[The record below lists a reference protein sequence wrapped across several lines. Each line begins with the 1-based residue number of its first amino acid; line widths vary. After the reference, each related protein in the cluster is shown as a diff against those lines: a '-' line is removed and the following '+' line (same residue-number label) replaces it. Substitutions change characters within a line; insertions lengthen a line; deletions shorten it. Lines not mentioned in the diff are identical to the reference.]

1 MNNHLN
7 STQKSSS
14 SSSSSSSTT
23 LEIALPKFDDI
34 VQEVKYPPINVNIPG
49 EKPIKV
55 EYNKLQEILKT
66 NNMPEY
72 SFVDILKNMS
82 KHHTTKHINEI
93 HKSNIRRKV
102 ANMIQKIGETL
113 IDGFIAS
120 ILKKFKKDFI
130 SDKYSDMEPKYIVSK
145 LNEECKFL

>member
-1 MNNHLN
+1 
-7 STQKSSS
+7 
-14 SSSSSSSTT
+14 
-23 LEIALPKFDDI
+23 
-34 VQEVKYPPINVNIPG
+34 
-49 EKPIKV
+49 
-55 EYNKLQEILKT
+55 
-66 NNMPEY
+66 
-72 SFVDILKNMS
+72 MS

-130 SDKYSDMEPKYIVSK
+130 SHKYSDMEPKYIVSK

>member
-1 MNNHLN
+1 MYLELLVNQIGTYFNVWFFYYSILIIFCFIGYLFYYNYVKAVEVYMNNHLN
-7 STQKSSS
+7 STQKS

-82 KHHTTKHINEI
+82 KHHTTKHI
-93 HKSNIRRKV
+93 
-102 ANMIQKIGETL
+102 
-113 IDGFIAS
+113 
-120 ILKKFKKDFI
+120 FI
-130 SDKYSDMEPKYIVSK
+130 SKRSRNHVDTPSR
-145 LNEECKFL
+145 